1 MSDYYAMNDMPMAPP
16 SGAPMAPPSGA
27 PMAPPSGAPMAPPSG
42 APLTPPLDPPPEAT
56 LTLPKDPP
64 PGTPSTFTGTISTE
78 IEAPSLPPMKLIK
91 TKQGYGWIVGGDYS
105 RVWTGT
111 TFENM

>member
-1 MSDYYAMNDMPMAPP
+1 MSDFYAMNDMPMAPP
-16 SGAPMAPPSGA
+16 SGAPT
-27 PMAPPSGAPMAPPSG
+27 APPSG